1 MIQALKE
8 HSAKFWWQLA
18 GSVVAA
24 IAVGFGSA
32 WWGMSIKTEKMDTRL
47 TFIESKIIGS
57 KLLERTNYLEEQIK
71 RHEKALDKDF
81 ARHEVSMTE
90 LSHKTDDQEKRLTRL
105 ETLVN
110 ETQVLLTEIRAD
122 VKILLLGGQQ

>member
-1 MIQALKE
+1 MNEVIKQTIFKLV
-8 HSAKFWWQLA
+8 LP
-18 GSVVAA
+18 VLVPV
-24 IAVGFGSA
+24 AVGLGSA
-32 WWGMSIKTEKMDTRL
+32 VIATKIMVEKLDTRV
-47 TFIESKIIGS
+47 SH
-57 KLLERTNYLEEQIK
+57 LEVQIK

-122 VKILLLGGQQ
+122 VKILLRGGQQ

>member
-71 RHEKALDKDF
+71 RHEKALDQDF
-81 ARHEVSMTE
+81 ARHVVSMTE
-90 LSHKTDDQEKRLTRL
+90 PSPTTDDQDNRLTRL

-122 VKILLLGGQQ
+122 VKILLRGGQQ

>member
-81 ARHEVSMTE
+81 ARHEASMTE

-122 VKILLLGGQQ
+122 VKILLRGGQQ